1 MITITFHYRYRKQ
14 LIIAGLSLLIISS
27 TIIYFLYNKPSQ
39 SLKKDPVIKKAKVSK
54 EKNDFDKDLVIEEYK
69 VDIKGEVNNPGIY
82 TMSSSSRVIDCI
94 EKAGGLTA
102 NANTTVINLSKKI
115 SDEMVIIIYSNAEV
129 EKFKETKKQE
139 EQVQDYCRQ
148 KDENSLKNDACIS
161 NDNKSGTTLVSINS
175 GSVEE
180 LSKLPGIGEAKA
192 KKIIEYRDQNG
203 LFKTIEDIKNVPGV
217 GENIFAQI
225 KDYITTG

>member
-54 EKNDFDKDLVIEEYK
+54 EKNDSDKDLVIEEYK

-94 EKAGGLTA
+94 KKAGGLTA

-161 NDNKSGTTLVSINS
+161 NDNNSGTTLVSINS

-203 LFKTIEDIKNVPGV
+203 LFKTIEDIKNVPGI

>member
-27 TIIYFLYNKPSQ
+27 TIICFLYNKPSQ
-39 SLKKDPVIKKAKVSK
+39 SLKKDPVIKKTKVSK
-54 EKNDFDKDLVIEEYK
+54 EKNDSNKDLVIEEYK

-94 EKAGGLTA
+94 EKAGGLTT
-102 NANTTVINLSKKI
+102 NANTTIINLSKKI

-203 LFKTIEDIKNVPGV
+203 LFKTIEDIKNVPGI

>member
-27 TIIYFLYNKPSQ
+27 TIICFLYNKPSQ
-39 SLKKDPVIKKAKVSK
+39 SLKKDPVIKKTKVSK
-54 EKNDFDKDLVIEEYK
+54 EKNNSNKDLVIEEYK

-94 EKAGGLTA
+94 EKAGGITT
-102 NANTTVINLSKKI
+102 NANRTVINLSKKI

-203 LFKTIEDIKNVPGV
+203 LFKTIEDIKNVPGI

>member
-1 MITITFHYRYRKQ
+1 MEETSQ
-14 LIIAGLSLLIISS
+14 LIS
-27 TIIYFLYNKPSQ
+27 FMQN
-39 SLKKDPVIKKAKVSK
+39 
-54 EKNDFDKDLVIEEYK
+54 E
-69 VDIKGEVNNPGIY
+69 
-82 TMSSSSRVIDCI
+82 
-94 EKAGGLTA
+94 
-102 NANTTVINLSKKI
+102 
-115 SDEMVIIIYSNAEV
+115 
-129 EKFKETKKQE
+129 
-139 EQVQDYCRQ
+139 
-148 KDENSLKNDACIS
+148 DACIS

-203 LFKTIEDIKNVPGV
+203 LFKTIEDIKNVPGI

>member
-14 LIIAGLSLLIISS
+14 LIIIGLTLLVISS
-27 TIIYFLYNKPSQ
+27 TIVYFLYNKPSQ
-39 SLKKDPVIKKAKVSK
+39 IIKKDPVIKKTKVSL
-54 EKNDFDKDLVIEEYK
+54 EKNNQNNNQSTEEYK

-82 TMSSSSRVIDCI
+82 TLASSSRVIDCI

-161 NDNKSGTTLVSINS
+161 NDTNTSTTLVSLNS
-175 GSVEE
+175 GTIEE

-192 KKIIEYRDQNG
+192 KKIIEYRDKNG
-203 LFKTIEDIKNVPGV
+203 LFKTIEDIKNVPGI
-217 GENIFAQI
+217 GESVFAQI